1 MIEPRFSPTLCRLV
15 AAAASLVC
23 LHGSASALTNH
34 EIATYNGADRQKVLE
49 DGARKEGKVVL
60 YSTSG
65 AEAVL
70 VPWKAAFEKKYPFLT
85 LDYWRAG
92 PETVTKAMSEFQA
105 NTHTGDVTEWG
116 EGTLAMKNAKALE
129 AFYSPEIA
137 KYAAD
142 AKDPDGF
149 WAASRVSYFGTGY
162 NSDLVKPQDVPK
174 TYADLADPRYK
185 GKMAWKLTTGTGARL
200 FTTAMRKLMGEDG
213 ADAFMKK
220 LAAQNIANYSG
231 SAVALVDQVARG
243 EYPLALQI
251 FAQDPLRLKAKGAPS
266 DTIMMDPT
274 IGTLG
279 TVQMLT
285 GAPHP
290 YATMLFIDFVLSKE
304 GQDIVQKAGYFSA
317 NPDSPPVDA
326 FRSIVPNLIHMKIYM
341 AGPEEAFA
349 EEDKSQKILDKYFSY

>member
-1 MIEPRFSPTLCRLV
+1 MTKALFHRGVWRLV
-15 AAAASLVC
+15 MILASLAC
-23 LHGSASALTNH
+23 LQGSAHALSNQ

-92 PETVTKAMSEFQA
+92 PETVTKAMSEFKA
-105 NTHTGDVTEWG
+105 NAHTGDVTEWG
-116 EGTLAMKNAKALE
+116 EGTLSMKNAKALE
-129 AFYSPEIA
+129 AFYSPQLD

-142 AKDPDGF
+142 TKDPDNF
-149 WAASRVSYFGTGY
+149 WAASRVSYFGTAY

-174 TYADLADPRYK
+174 TYKDLADPKYK
-185 GKMAWKLTTGTGARL
+185 DKMSWKLTTGTGARL
-200 FTTAMRKLMGEDG
+200 FTTAMRKIMGEDG
-213 ADAFMKK
+213 ADDYMKK
-220 LAAQNIANYSG
+220 LAAQTIANYGG

-243 EYPLALQI
+243 EYPLAVQI

-266 DTIMMDPT
+266 DTVMMDPT

-279 TVQMLT
+279 TIQMLV

-290 YATMLFIDFVLSKE
+290 YATMLFIDFALSKE

-326 FRSIVPNLIHMKIYM
+326 FRSIVPNLIHMKTIM
-341 AGPEEAFA
+341 TGPEETFA
-349 EEDKSQKILDKYFSY
+349 EEDKSQQILNKYFPY